1 MKYILVEIL
10 NEVNRIVQTYHGKRK
25 RLQSG
30 KYTLKGAIR
39 YQSGAK
45 DLKIFLVD
53 V

>member
-10 NEVNRIVQTYHGKRK
+10 DEVNRIVQTYHGKRK

-39 YQSGAK
+39 YQRVK
-45 DLKIFLVD
+45 RP
-53 V
+53 